1 MRTRSKR
8 GAAMVEAAIIFPL
21 VAAGVA
27 AVLYIVIALYLSLA
41 LQSSLHLALRT
52 ESGERS
58 QTVSREYTADVFEYR
73 KEWIS
78 LRPAIMTE
86 AEREYQIRSLFRNRI
101 SRKESGRVYV
111 IDEAEL
117 IRALSVPEGEPD

>member
-1 MRTRSKR
+1 
-8 GAAMVEAAIIFPL
+8 MVEAAIIFPL